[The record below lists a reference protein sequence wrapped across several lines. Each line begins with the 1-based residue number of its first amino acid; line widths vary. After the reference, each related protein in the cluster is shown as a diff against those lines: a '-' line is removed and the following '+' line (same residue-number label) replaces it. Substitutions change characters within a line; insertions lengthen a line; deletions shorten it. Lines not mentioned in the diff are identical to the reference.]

1 MLLLTF
7 KILFAV
13 LALSAI
19 VTVWQKK
26 QKTLLGNKATFF
38 WIIFWLLLALV
49 VFWPNS
55 TQILAEYIGIGRGV
69 DLVIY
74 LSVACLFYLVFRMNL
89 KIEGLK
95 RDLTEVVRDKALRD
109 TKY

>member
-1 MLLLTF
+1 MLLLIF
-7 KILFAV
+7 KILFAFFS
-13 LALSAI
+13 LSTM

-26 QKTLLGNKATFF
+26 QKSLLGSKATFF
-38 WIIFWLLLALV
+38 WIAFWLILTLV

-69 DLVIY
+69 DLIIY
-74 LSVACLFYLVFRMNL
+74 LSIVCLFYLVFRMNL

-95 RDLTEVVRDKALRD
+95 RDLTEVVRDKAL
-109 TKY
+109 KK

>member
-1 MLLLTF
+1 MLLLLF
-7 KILFAV
+7 KIIFAL

-19 VTVWQKK
+19 ITVWQKK
-26 QKTLLGNKATFF
+26 QKTLLGKKATYF
-38 WIIFWLLLALV
+38 WILFWLVLAVV

-74 LSVACLFYLVFRMNL
+74 VSIACIFYLIFRMNL

-95 RDLTEVVRDKALRD
+95 RDLTEVVRDKAIRD
-109 TKY
+109 K

>member
-1 MLLLTF
+1 MLLLLF
-7 KILFAV
+7 KIIFALFS
-13 LALSAI
+13 LSAI
-19 VTVWQKK
+19 LTVWQKK

-38 WIIFWLLLALV
+38 WIVFWLALTLV

-55 TQILAEYIGIGRGV
+55 TQILADYIGIGRGV

-74 LSVACLFYLVFRMNL
+74 VSIACIFYLIFKMNL

-95 RDLTEVVRDKALRD
+95 RDLTDVVRTESLESK
-109 TKY
+109 K

>member
-1 MLLLTF
+1 MLLILF
-7 KILFAV
+7 KIIFAL

-19 VTVWQKK
+19 ITVWQKK
-26 QKTLLGNKATFF
+26 QKTLLGKKATYF
-38 WIIFWLLLALV
+38 WILFWLVLAVV

-74 LSVACLFYLVFRMNL
+74 ISIACLFYLVFKMNI

-95 RDLTEVVRDKALRD
+95 RDLTDVVRKESL
-109 TKY
+109 KK

>member
-1 MLLLTF
+1 MLLLLF
-7 KILFAV
+7 KIVFAI
-13 LALSAI
+13 LAMSAI
-19 VTVWQKK
+19 VTVWNKK

-38 WIIFWLLLALV
+38 WIAFWLVTTLV

-55 TQILAEYIGIGRGV
+55 TQILAEYVGIGRGV

-74 LSVACLFYLVFRMNL
+74 LSIVCLFYLVFKMNL

-95 RDLTEVVRDKALRD
+95 RDLTEVVRDKAVHD
-109 TKY
+109 K